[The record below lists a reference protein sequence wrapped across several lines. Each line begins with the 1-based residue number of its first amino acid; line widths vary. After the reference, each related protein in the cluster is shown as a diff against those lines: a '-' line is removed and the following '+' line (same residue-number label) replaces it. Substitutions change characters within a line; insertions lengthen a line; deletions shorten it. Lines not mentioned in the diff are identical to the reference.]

1 MTTKTARGLGRYM
14 AAWLAEAA
22 IGGAIALAIANA
34 ETNLFILSGTDP
46 QAPHQGT
53 FLGIAPAGRVV
64 AFDTVDAMRVQDGK
78 ITDHCGV
85 ASLYSAVPQ
94 LGPKP

>member
-14 AAWLAEAA
+14 ASWLAEAA

-46 QAPHQGT
+46 TSTPPGNVSRHRERT
-53 FLGIAPAGRVV
+53 PAR
-64 AFDTVDAMRVQDGK
+64 AAWLRRDR
-78 ITDHCGV
+78 
-85 ASLYSAVPQ
+85 
-94 LGPKP
+94 